1 MMKDINDC
9 ANFDEIEVEYR
20 KGVERYKELSALV
33 KERIANGDTRMSYTG
48 LKEIL
53 EGMELNQFILD
64 ETNRAE
70 GLM

>member
-1 MMKDINDC
+1 MKDLYDC
-9 ANFDEIEVEYR
+9 DNFDEVEVEYR

-33 KERIANGDTRMSYTG
+33 KERVANGDYRMSYSG

-53 EGMELNQFILD
+53 DGMELNQFILD